1 MCGLSRGIT
10 TITDQGLIAPPGM
23 GGLSVA
29 HVVRQFTL
37 SVGGLED
44 AVLNLARQQA
54 RRGLAPVIV
63 TLDRVFTDPE
73 TRLPAEDRV
82 HGLAVRRVAWRG
94 SSRYPLAPSV
104 LGLLRRVD
112 LVHVHGVDFFFDYL
126 AATRGL
132 HRRPLVASTHG
143 GFFHTK
149 FAAPLKR
156 AWFASITRASA
167 RAYDTI
173 VACSENDAGLF
184 AALRPKRLTTVENGV
199 DMLKFAGART
209 AARDPFCI
217 VTFGRFAAHKRITA
231 LFELLAMLAQ
241 GDARWRLVVAGQPAD
256 QDMVTLQDAVRRT
269 GVGGRVRF
277 RLAPTDDEIAAELAA
292 ATWFACASAHE
303 GFGLAAVEAAAAGL
317 IPILSDIPP
326 FRRLALRLGDGVVFD
341 PADALHAAA
350 LVTASLERGDLAQR
364 SLAVAASAQEYD
376 WRVAADKY
384 LDVYAGTLQRCAQ
397 RALR

>member
-1 MCGLSRGIT
+1 
-10 TITDQGLIAPPGM
+10 M

-29 HVVRQFTL
+29 HVVRQFAP

-54 RRGLAPVIV
+54 RRGLSPVIV
-63 TLDRVFTDPE
+63 TLDRVFTNPE

-82 HGLAVRRVAWRG
+82 QGLPVRRVAWQG

-104 LGLLRRVD
+104 LGLLRRAD

-126 AATRGL
+126 AATRVI
-132 HRRPLVASTHG
+132 HRRPLIASTHG
-143 GFFHTK
+143 GFFHTN

-173 VACSENDAGLF
+173 VACSENDAVLF
-184 AALRPKRLTTVENGV
+184 ASLRPPRLTTVENGV
-199 DMLKFAGART
+199 DMLKFAGVPA

-231 LFELLAMLAQ
+231 LFELLSMLAQ
-241 GDARWRLVVAGQPAD
+241 RDPRWRLVVAGQPAD
-256 QDMVTLQDAVRRT
+256 QDLATLQNAADRI
-269 GVGGRVRF
+269 GVSDRVRF
-277 RLAPTDDEIAAELAA
+277 RLAPADTEIAIELAA

-317 IPILSDIPP
+317 IPMLSDIPP

-341 PADALHAAA
+341 PADMPRATS
-350 LVTASLERGDLAQR
+350 LVTASAARGDLVAR
-364 SLAVAASAQEYD
+364 SLSIAVAAQDYD

-384 LDVYAGTLQRCAQ
+384 LDVYAGAVQRRVQ
-397 RALR
+397 LALA